1 MLEDA
6 IKELSNTVDTAR
18 AKVDIKLT
26 ISAYISDEVVKEDR
40 LRLDIYRRLAGC
52 EEVVEVYEIEEEVND
67 RFGELDAQTKQFFEL
82 MVIKLLSLEKK
93 IRSISNYGQNIT
105 ITYLN
110 ESKET
115 IKSNSKDDDDIIK
128 TTLFYLRNAKPK
140 VL

>member
-6 IKELSNTVDTAR
+6 IKLLSNTMECER
-18 AKVDIKLT
+18 AKVDIKLS
-26 ISAYISDEVVKEDR
+26 ISAYISDEVVKKDR

-52 EEVVEVYEIEEEVND
+52 EEVIEIYEIQEEVID
-67 RFGELDAQTKQFFEL
+67 RFGELDSPTTQFFEL
-82 MVIKLLSLEKK
+82 MVIKLLSIDKK

-105 ITYLN
+105 LTYFN
-110 ESKET
+110 NSKES
-115 IKSNSKDDDDIIK
+115 IKSDSKDDDDIIK